1 MKKTSPRALS
11 IALSHAAKHVLVKNL
26 ASPKNGAHTTPGPRQ
41 TAILASI
48 AASKRSRT
56 GRRAL
61 EPSEVAEIQGISRQQ
76 AETALTA
83 LRARGLL
90 DRRGNRF
97 GLTTRGEEAS
107 TLFDSVVVPAGVG
120 IVLTGHPI
128 RK

>member
-11 IALSHAAKHVLVKNL
+11 IALSRAARHVLVNNL
-26 ASPKNGAHTTPGPRQ
+26 ASPNYGAHTTPGPRQ
-41 TAILASI
+41 TAILATI
-48 AASKRSRT
+48 AASKASRT

-76 AETALTA
+76 AANALAA

-97 GLTTRGEEAS
+97 GLTTRGAEAA
-107 TLFDSVVVPAGVG
+107 TLFDGVVVPAGVG

>member
-11 IALSHAAKHVLVKNL
+11 IALSRAARHVLVNNL
-26 ASPKNGAHTTPGPRQ
+26 ASPKYGAHTTPGPRQ
-41 TAILASI
+41 TAILATI
-48 AASKRSRT
+48 AASKASRT

-76 AETALTA
+76 AANALAA

-97 GLTTRGEEAS
+97 GLTTRGAEAA
-107 TLFDSVVVPAGVG
+107 TLFDSVVVPVGVG

>member
-11 IALSHAAKHVLVKNL
+11 IALSRAAKHVFVNTL
-26 ASPKNGAHTTPGPRQ
+26 ASPKYGAHTTPGPRQ

-48 AASKRSRT
+48 AATKRTRT

-61 EPSEVAEIQGISRQQ
+61 DPAEVAEIQGISRQQ
-76 AETALTA
+76 AESALAA

-90 DRRGNRF
+90 ARRGNRF
-97 GLTTRGEEAS
+97 GLTTRGEEAAK
-107 TLFDSVVVPAGVG
+107 LFDAVTVPAGVG

>member
-11 IALSHAAKHVLVKNL
+11 IALSRAARHVLVNNL
-26 ASPKNGAHTTPGPRQ
+26 ASPKYGAHTTPGPRQ
-41 TAILASI
+41 TAILATI
-48 AASKRSRT
+48 AASKASRT

-76 AETALTA
+76 AANALAA

-97 GLTTRGEEAS
+97 GLTTRGAAAA

>member
-11 IALSHAAKHVLVKNL
+11 IALSRAARHALVNNL
-26 ASPKNGAHTTPGPRQ
+26 ASPKYGAHTTPGPRQ
-41 TAILASI
+41 TAILATI
-48 AASKRSRT
+48 AASKASRT

-76 AETALTA
+76 AANALAA

-97 GLTTRGEEAS
+97 GLTTRGAEAA